1 MLNAIVKLVTKG
13 AALCVVAVV
22 LSGCGLM
29 NNGVLKES
37 FWASSPFKQ
46 NDEAELGIAELAK
59 GNYVTAEGHF
69 QRALNAN
76 KRDIDALLGSGIL
89 YQNTGQFVKS
99 REMYEAV
106 LALRPDDSQ
115 QFVVWSQLTT
125 RPASQV
131 ASVNLAQLESAN
143 ATTQASADMP
153 SAHRSLAPV
162 PT

>member
-69 QRALNAN
+69 QQIGRAH
-76 KRDIDALLGSGIL
+76 
-89 YQNTGQFVKS
+89 V
-99 REMYEAV
+99 
-106 LALRPDDSQ
+106 
-115 QFVVWSQLTT
+115 
-125 RPASQV
+125 
-131 ASVNLAQLESAN
+131 
-143 ATTQASADMP
+143 
-153 SAHRSLAPV
+153 
-162 PT
+162 